1 MFKVEKNTLQE
12 LVVNFKEFFVG
23 ATIEEAT
30 ENAHKQKTP
39 KDDAT
44 ITITDRRFLGSNI
57 KIVSEK
63 QMAINPKQIR
73 DLKAKKDRWVERMN
87 KHKQM
92 IRKYQNKLPVIA
104 QEILDLEQKQ
114 DSITT

>member
-63 QMAINPKQIR
+63 TNGDKPQTNQG
-73 DLKAKKDRWVERMN
+73 LKSEERQVGRPN
-87 KHKQM
+87 
-92 IRKYQNKLPVIA
+92 
-104 QEILDLEQKQ
+104 E
-114 DSITT
+114 

>member
-39 KDDAT
+39 KDDDT
-44 ITITDRRFLGSNI
+44 ITINDRRFLGSNI

-63 QMAINPKQIR
+63 TNGDKPQTNQG
-73 DLKAKKDRWVERMN
+73 LKSEERQVGGTN
-87 KHKQM
+87 
-92 IRKYQNKLPVIA
+92 
-104 QEILDLEQKQ
+104 E
-114 DSITT
+114 

>member
-63 QMAINPKQIR
+63 TNGDKPQTNQG
-73 DLKAKKDRWVERMN
+73 LKSDERQVGGTN
-87 KHKQM
+87 
-92 IRKYQNKLPVIA
+92 
-104 QEILDLEQKQ
+104 E
-114 DSITT
+114 

>member
-30 ENAHKQKTP
+30 ENAHKQKPP

-44 ITITDRRFLGSNI
+44 ITITDKRFLGSNI

-63 QMAINPKQIR
+63 TNGDKPQTNQG
-73 DLKAKKDRWVERMN
+73 LKSEERQVGGTN
-87 KHKQM
+87 
-92 IRKYQNKLPVIA
+92 
-104 QEILDLEQKQ
+104 E
-114 DSITT
+114 

>member
-63 QMAINPKQIR
+63 KNGDKPQTNQG
-73 DLKAKKDRWVERMN
+73 LKSEERQVGGAN
-87 KHKQM
+87 
-92 IRKYQNKLPVIA
+92 
-104 QEILDLEQKQ
+104 E
-114 DSITT
+114 

>member
-1 MFKVEKNTLQE
+1 MAKVEKNTLQE

-23 ATIEEAT
+23 KTVEEAT
-30 ENAHKQKTP
+30 EKAYQQKTP

-63 QMAINPKQIR
+63 TNGDKPQTNQG
-73 DLKAKKDRWVERMN
+73 LKSEERQVGGTN
-87 KHKQM
+87 
-92 IRKYQNKLPVIA
+92 
-104 QEILDLEQKQ
+104 EQ
-114 DSITT
+114 T